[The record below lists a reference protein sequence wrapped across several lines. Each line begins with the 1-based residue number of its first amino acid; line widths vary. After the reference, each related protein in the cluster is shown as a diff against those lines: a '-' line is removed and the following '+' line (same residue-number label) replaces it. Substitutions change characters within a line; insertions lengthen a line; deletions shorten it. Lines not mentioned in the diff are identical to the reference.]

1 MTRTWK
7 TYLLWLLIAAV
18 PFQAFAAGLRTC
30 ASRHQGMSIS
40 VASTAVKSPIFQE
53 LDDQPL
59 TQQSA
64 QKAHCKEMGSS
75 GVSTDDASKSV
86 KHGSCSACAACSVG
100 AFAPPPVLTVK
111 TPIKN
116 AEVYVASGVNM
127 VAGYIPDSLKRPPR
141 LPHF

>member
-30 ASRHQGMSIS
+30 ASRHQGMSMS
-40 VASTAVKSPIFQE
+40 VTSAVIKSPILQKLE
-53 LDDQPL
+53 DEPL
-59 TQQSA
+59 KQQFA
-64 QKAHCKEMGSS
+64 QKAHCKEMGVS
-75 GVSTDDASKSV
+75 GVSTDDASKSF

-111 TPIKN
+111 TPINN
-116 AEVYVASGVNM
+116 AEVYVTSGVNM

-141 LPHF
+141 LTHF